1 MTHIKHTIKHHFN
14 ARLITPHEV
23 EVFSMDNDFNEGCL
37 GSQVEVEK
45 GFRVGIAQ
53 NANSVKMTLIEF
65 PSTQAIPTP
74 TAIAMTM
81 MRWMKM
87 NCGRKSTYFEVVK
100 GVMRASPTTLPRRG
114 EKD

>member
-74 TAIAMTM
+74 TAIAM